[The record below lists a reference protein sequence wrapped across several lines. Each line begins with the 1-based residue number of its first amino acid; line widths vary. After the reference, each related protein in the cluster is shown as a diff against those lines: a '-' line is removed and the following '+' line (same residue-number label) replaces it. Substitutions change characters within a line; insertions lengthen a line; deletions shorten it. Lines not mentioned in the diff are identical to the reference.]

1 MAFWRPRSILNL
13 RMHNDFPSL
22 ALHCLGPP
30 SVRVDGREAPPD
42 VLWRKHVALLTYLA
56 LSPDGT
62 RSRSHLLGLL
72 WPESPDD
79 KARRSLNEAV
89 RRLRSALGTER
100 LRTRGDTLQLN
111 ASELEVD
118 VRQFEA
124 LRAEGQ
130 LRALELLRGEFL
142 EGFHVDDARGF
153 EDWMEVQRAQIRQA
167 ATGLL
172 VARAEEQLA
181 VNRCVEARAL
191 ARRALALDPFSE
203 PALAMGMRSAALE
216 GDSIGALALYHEV
229 AERLAREVGEKPSGA
244 LSALAA
250 RIRAGTWQRAGTR
263 QSDLDRP
270 LIGRREVHAQLFA
283 PLDRH
288 PLKGPVCLVIAGD
301 SGSGRTRLLTAC
313 AERLALAGAT
323 VATARLL
330 ESDHD
335 ASWSTL
341 RALMRGGL
349 QHAPGLTGTDHLGLR
364 VLAGLVPELAER
376 VPPLETHDVAQ
387 VSDAL
392 ASCVDAVAQE
402 NPLAV
407 LIDDAQW
414 ADGSTLAALRAVWS
428 RDQSAAVVLV
438 LTIERGAE
446 LSAELRALV
455 GSVGREIPGAV
466 TRLEPL
472 TYDDIAALTETA
484 APWCAGKEE
493 RERLARR
500 VAQES
505 GGNPFLAVTLLHELG
520 QTTSLRQGLVEW
532 PPAGGTLDSSL
543 PIAVSEVMR
552 SAVAAR
558 VARLDEDS
566 TAVLRAASIAGDVL
580 DPAVLTEVSGL
591 LRTRV
596 DAALDRL
603 ERERFVVF
611 DGGRYRF
618 TGRLISAV
626 IERECM
632 QAGGRRRLRE
642 RYIAALA
649 SRDDIDS
656 HLLRAGLLASER
668 APEAFEAAL
677 RVAERALALGAQR
690 TASSAIRTAARAAG
704 ADPERLGLLEE
715 LRRRASPAKVVAQ

>member
-1 MAFWRPRSILNL
+1 MSNA
-13 RMHNDFPSL
+13 FPSL

-30 SVRVDGREAPPD
+30 SVQVNGRAAPPD
-42 VLWRKHVALLTYLA
+42 VLWRKHLALLTYLA
-56 LSPDGT
+56 LSPNGT

-72 WPESPDD
+72 WAESPED
-79 KARRSLNEAV
+79 KARRSLNESV

-100 LRTRGDTLQLN
+100 LLTRGDALQLN

-118 VRQFEA
+118 VRQFEK

-142 EGFHVDDARGF
+142 EGFHVDDAPVF
-153 EDWMEVQRAQIRQA
+153 EDWMDAQRNQIRQA

-181 VNRCVEARAL
+181 VNRYVEARAL

-203 PALAMGMRSAALE
+203 PALALGMRSAALE
-216 GDSIGALALYHEV
+216 GDSTGALALYHDV
-229 AERLAREVGEKPSGA
+229 AERLAREIGETPSAA
-244 LSALAA
+244 LNALAD
-250 RIRAGTWQRAGTR
+250 RIRAGTWLRPVTR
-263 QSDLDRP
+263 HSDLEPP
-270 LIGRREVHAQLFA
+270 LIGRREAHAQLFA
-283 PLDRH
+283 RLDRY
-288 PLKGPVCLVIAGD
+288 PRDGPACLVIVGD
-301 SGSGRTRLLTAC
+301 PGSGRTRLLAAC
-313 AERLALAGAT
+313 TERLALAGAT

-335 ASWSTL
+335 APWSTL

-349 QHAPGLTGTDHLGLR
+349 QQAPGLTGTDHVGLR
-364 VLAGLVPELAER
+364 VLAGIVPELAER
-376 VPPLETHDVAQ
+376 VAPLETQDVAQ

-392 ASCVDAVAQE
+392 ASCVGAVADE
-402 NPLAV
+402 NPVAV

-428 RDQSAAVVLV
+428 REQRAALALV
-438 LTIERGAE
+438 LTLEHGAE

-466 TRLEPL
+466 VRLEPL
-472 TYDDIAALTETA
+472 TPDDIAALTETM

-505 GGNPFLAVTLLHELG
+505 GGNPFLGVALLHDLG
-520 QTTSLRQGLVEW
+520 QNASLRQGLGEW
-532 PPAGGTLDSSL
+532 PPPGATLDSSL
-543 PIAVSEVMR
+543 PIAVSDVVR
-552 SAVAAR
+552 GAVAAR

-580 DPAVLTEVSGL
+580 DPLVLTEVSGL
-591 LRTRV
+591 LATRV

-618 TGRLISAV
+618 TSRLIAAV

-632 QAGGRRRLRE
+632 QAGGRRRVRE

-656 HLLRAGLLASER
+656 QLLRAGLLAAER
-668 APEAFEAAL
+668 APEAFDAAV
-677 RVAERALALGAQR
+677 RVAERGLALGAQR
-690 TASSAIRTAARAAG
+690 TASSAIRIAERAAG
-704 ADPERLGLLEE
+704 AGPDAERLGRLEA
-715 LRRRASPAKVVAQ
+715 LRRRASVGVVAQ

>member
-1 MAFWRPRSILNL
+1 MSNA
-13 RMHNDFPSL
+13 FPSL

-30 SVRVDGREAPPD
+30 SVRVDGHEAPPD
-42 VLWRKHVALLTYLA
+42 VLWRKHLALLTYLA

-62 RSRSHLLGLL
+62 RSRSHLLALL

-89 RRLRSALGTER
+89 RRLRSTLGTER
-100 LRTRGDTLQLN
+100 LVTRGDTLQLN
-111 ASELEVD
+111 AGELEVD
-118 VRQFEA
+118 VRQFET

-130 LRALELLRGEFL
+130 VRALELIRGEFL
-142 EGFHVDDARGF
+142 EGFHVDDAPVF
-153 EDWMEVQRAQIRQA
+153 EDWMDTQRAQIRQA

-181 VNRCVEARAL
+181 VNRYVEARAL

-203 PALAMGMRSAALE
+203 PALALGMRSAALE
-216 GDSIGALALYHEV
+216 GDSTGALALYHEV
-229 AERLAREVGEKPSGA
+229 VERLAHEIGETPSGA

-250 RIRAGTWQRAGTR
+250 RIRAGTWQRPGTR

-270 LIGRREVHAQLFA
+270 LIGRREAHAQLFA
-283 PLDRH
+283 RLDRY
-288 PLKGPVCLVIAGD
+288 PREGPGCLVIVGD
-301 SGSGRTRLLTAC
+301 AGSGRTRLLAAC
-313 AERLALAGAT
+313 TERLALAGAT

-330 ESDHD
+330 VSDHD
-335 ASWSTL
+335 APWSTL

-349 QHAPGLTGTDHLGLR
+349 QLAPGLTGTDHVGLR
-364 VLAGLVPELAER
+364 VLAGIVPELAER
-376 VPPLETHDVAQ
+376 VAPLDTHDVAQ

-392 ASCVDAVAQE
+392 ASCVGAVAAE
-402 NPLAV
+402 NPLAI

-414 ADGSTLAALRAVWS
+414 ADGSTLAALRVVWS
-428 RDQSAAVVLV
+428 CEQRAALALV
-438 LTIERGAE
+438 LTLERGAE
-446 LSAELRALV
+446 LSVELRALV
-455 GSVGREIPGAV
+455 GSVGREIPGEV
-466 TRLEPL
+466 VRLEPL
-472 TYDDIAALTETA
+472 TPDDIAALTETM
-484 APWCAGKEE
+484 APWCAGKGE

-520 QTTSLRQGLVEW
+520 QSTSLRQGLVEW

-543 PIAVSEVMR
+543 PIAVSEVVR

-580 DPAVLTEVSGL
+580 DPAVLSEVSGL

-618 TGRLISAV
+618 TGRLIAAV

-656 HLLRAGLLASER
+656 QLLRAGLLASER
-668 APEAFEAAL
+668 LPEAFDAAV

-690 TASSAIRTAARAAG
+690 TASNAMRTAERAAG
-704 ADPERLGLLEE
+704 GDAERLGLLEE
-715 LRRRASPAKVVAQ
+715 LRRRASPAGVVAQ

>member
-1 MAFWRPRSILNL
+1 MPKA
-13 RMHNDFPSL
+13 FPSL

-30 SVRVDGREAPPD
+30 SVRVNGREAPPD
-42 VLWRKHVALLTYLA
+42 VLWRKHLALLSYLA
-56 LSPDGT
+56 LSPDGIRT
-62 RSRSHLLGLL
+62 RSHLMGLL
-72 WPESPDD
+72 WAERPEDN
-79 KARRSLNEAV
+79 ARRSLNEAV
-89 RRLRSALGTER
+89 RLLRIVLGSER
-100 LRTRGDTLQLN
+100 LFTHGDALRLSPQG
-111 ASELEVD
+111 LEVD
-118 VRQFEA
+118 VLQFESQCGA
-124 LRAEGQ
+124 GQ
-130 LRALELLRGEFL
+130 LGALDLIRGDFL
-142 EGFHVDDARGF
+142 EGFHVDDAPAF
-153 EDWMEVQRAQIRQA
+153 DAWMETQRARIRDM
-167 ATGLL
+167 ATELL
-172 VARAEEQLA
+172 LARAEEQLA
-181 VNRCVEARAL
+181 VNRYVEARAL
-191 ARRALALDPFSE
+191 ARRALTLHPYSE
-203 PALAMGMRSAALE
+203 PAVSLAMRSTALDGDAA
-216 GDSIGALALYHEV
+216 GALALHHDF
-229 AERLAREVGEKPSGA
+229 AERLERELGERPSA
-244 LSALAA
+244 AQNALAE
-250 RIRAGTWQRAGTR
+250 RIRAGKWQRPRGRHT
-263 QSDLDRP
+263 SPEPP
-270 LIGRREVHAQLFA
+270 LVGRRDVHAHLFA
-283 PLDRH
+283 RLER
-288 PLKGPVCLVIAGD
+288 LQREGAVCLVIAGD
-301 SGSGRTRLLTAC
+301 AGSGRTRLLDAC

-335 ASWSTL
+335 APWSTL

-349 QHAPGLTGTDHLGLR
+349 LAAPGMAATDHLGLR

-376 VPPLETHDVAQ
+376 VAPIETRDVAQ

-392 ASCVDAVAQE
+392 ASCVGAVAEE
-402 NPLAV
+402 NPVGV

-428 RDQSAAVVLV
+428 RAQRTAVVLV
-438 LTIERGAE
+438 LTLERGAD
-446 LSAELRALV
+446 LSGELRALV

-466 TRLEPL
+466 VRLEPL
-472 TYDDIAALTETA
+472 TQDDIAALTETM
-484 APWCAGKEE
+484 APWCEGKEE

-505 GGNPFLAVTLLHELG
+505 GGNPFLAVTLLHDLG
-520 QTTSLRQGLVEW
+520 QTAALRQGRVEW

-543 PIAVSEVMR
+543 PIAVSEVVR

-580 DPAVLTEVSGL
+580 DPLVLTEVSGL
-591 LRTRV
+591 PGPRV

-642 RYIAALA
+642 RYIAVLA

-656 HLLRAGLLASER
+656 QLLRAGLLAVER
-668 APEAFEAAL
+668 APEAFEAA
-677 RVAERALALGAQR
+677 RHVAERALALGARR
-690 TASSAIRTAARAAG
+690 TAGTAIRMAERAAG
-704 ADPERLGLLEE
+704 GDAERLAMLEV
-715 LRRRASPAKVVAQ
+715 LRRLTGAAEPAP

>member
-1 MAFWRPRSILNL
+1 MPNA
-13 RMHNDFPSL
+13 FPSL

-30 SVRVDGREAPPD
+30 SVQVDGREAPPD
-42 VLWRKHVALLTYLA
+42 VLWRKHLALLTYLA

-62 RSRSHLLGLL
+62 RSRSHLLSLL
-72 WPESPDD
+72 WAESPED

-100 LRTRGDTLQLN
+100 LLTRGDALQLN

-118 VRQFEA
+118 VRQFET

-142 EGFHVDDARGF
+142 EGFHVDDAPVF
-153 EDWMEVQRAQIRQA
+153 EDWMDAQRAQIREA

-181 VNRCVEARAL
+181 VNRYVEARAL

-203 PALAMGMRSAALE
+203 PALVLGMRSAALE
-216 GDSIGALALYHEV
+216 GDSTGALALYHDV
-229 AERLAREVGEKPSGA
+229 AGRLAREIGETPGIA
-244 LSALAA
+244 LRALAA
-250 RIRAGTWQRAGTR
+250 RIRAGTWQRPGTR
-263 QSDLDRP
+263 HSEPEPP
-270 LIGRREVHAQLFA
+270 LIGRRDAHAGLFA
-283 PLDRH
+283 ALDRL
-288 PLKGPVCLVIAGD
+288 PREGPVCLVITGD
-301 SGSGRTRLLTAC
+301 PGSGRTRLLDAC

-323 VATARLL
+323 LATARLL

-335 ASWSTL
+335 APWSTL

-349 QHAPGLTGTDHLGLR
+349 QLAPGITGTDHVGLR
-364 VLAGLVPELAER
+364 VLAGIVPELAER
-376 VPPLETHDVAQ
+376 VAPLETHDVAQ

-392 ASCVDAVAQE
+392 ASCVGAVAEE
-402 NPLAV
+402 NPVAV

-414 ADGSTLAALRAVWS
+414 ADGSTLAALRVVWS
-428 RDQSAAVVLV
+428 REQRAALALV
-438 LTIERGAE
+438 LTLEQGAE

-455 GSVGREIPGAV
+455 GSVGRETPGAV
-466 TRLEPL
+466 VRLEPL
-472 TYDDIAALTETA
+472 TQDDIAALTETM
-484 APWCAGKEE
+484 APWCDGKEE

-505 GGNPFLAVTLLHELG
+505 GGNPFLAVTLLHDLG

-543 PIAVSEVMR
+543 PVAVSEVVR

-566 TAVLRAASIAGDVL
+566 TAVLRAASIGGDVL
-580 DPAVLTEVSGL
+580 DALVLTEVSGL
-591 LRTRV
+591 LGTRV

-603 ERERFVVF
+603 ERERFIVF

-626 IERECM
+626 IESECM

-656 HLLRAGLLASER
+656 QLRRAGLLASEG
-668 APEAFEAAL
+668 APEAFEAAV
-677 RVAERALALGAQR
+677 RVAERAVALGAQR
-690 TASSAIRTAARAAG
+690 TASSAIRTAERAAG
-704 ADPERLGLLEE
+704 ADAERLGRLKE
-715 LRRRASPAKVVAQ
+715 LRRQ

>member
-1 MAFWRPRSILNL
+1 MSNA
-13 RMHNDFPSL
+13 FPSL

-42 VLWRKHVALLTYLA
+42 VLWRKHLALLTYLA

-62 RSRSHLLGLL
+62 RSRTHLLGLL
-72 WPESPDD
+72 WPESPDV

-100 LRTRGDTLQLN
+100 LLTHGTSLQLN
-111 ASELEVD
+111 ATDLEVD
-118 VRQFEA
+118 VRQFET

-130 LRALELLRGEFL
+130 VRALELLRGEFL
-142 EGFHVDDARGF
+142 EGFHVDDAPVF
-153 EDWMEVQRAQIRQA
+153 DDWMDTQRAQIRQA
-167 ATGLL
+167 ATALL

-181 VNRCVEARAL
+181 VNRCAEARAL

-203 PALAMGMRSAALE
+203 PALVLGMRSAALE
-216 GDSIGALALYHEV
+216 GDSAGALALYHDI
-229 AERLAREVGEKPSGA
+229 AERVAREIGETPSAA

-250 RIRAGTWQRAGTR
+250 RIRAGSWQRPGTR
-263 QSDLDRP
+263 HSDLEPP
-270 LIGRREVHAQLFA
+270 LIGRREAHAQLFA
-283 PLDRH
+283 RLDRY
-288 PLKGPVCLVIAGD
+288 PREGRACLVIVGD
-301 SGSGRTRLLTAC
+301 AGSGRTRLLAAC
-313 AERLALAGAT
+313 TERLALAGAT

-341 RALMRGGL
+341 RTLMRGGL
-349 QHAPGLTGTDHLGLR
+349 QLAPGLTGTDHVGLR
-364 VLAGLVPELAER
+364 VLAGIVPELAER
-376 VPPLETHDVAQ
+376 VAPLETHDVAQ

-392 ASCVDAVAQE
+392 ASCVGTVAAE

-414 ADGSTLAALRAVWS
+414 ADGSTLAALRVAWT
-428 RDQSAAVVLV
+428 REQRAALVLV
-438 LTIERGAE
+438 LTLQHGAE

-455 GSVGREIPGAV
+455 GSVDREIPGAV
-466 TRLEPL
+466 VRLEPL
-472 TYDDIAALTETA
+472 TPDDIAALTEMA

-520 QTTSLRQGLVEW
+520 QTTALRQGLVEW

-543 PIAVSEVMR
+543 PIAVSEVVR

-580 DPAVLTEVSGL
+580 DPLLLTEVSGL
-591 LRTRV
+591 LGTRV

-603 ERERFVVF
+603 EHERFVVF

-618 TGRLISAV
+618 TGRLISRV
-626 IERECM
+626 SESECM

-656 HLLRAGLLASER
+656 QLLRAGLLASER

-690 TASSAIRTAARAAG
+690 TASCAMRTAARAAG
-704 ADPERLGLLEE
+704 ADPERLSLLEE
-715 LRRRASPAKVVAQ
+715 LRRRASPARVVAQ

>member
-1 MAFWRPRSILNL
+1 
-13 RMHNDFPSL
+13 MHKAFPSL

-30 SVRVDGREAPPD
+30 SVRLDAREAPPD

-72 WPESPDD
+72 WPESPED

-100 LRTRGDTLQLN
+100 LLTRGDTLQLN
-111 ASELEVD
+111 ANELEVD
-118 VRQFEA
+118 VRQFET

-130 LRALELLRGEFL
+130 LRALELIRGEFL
-142 EGFHVDDARGF
+142 EGFHVDDAPAF
-153 EDWMEVQRAQIRQA
+153 EDWMDTQRAQIRQA

-181 VNRCVEARAL
+181 VNRYVEARAL
-191 ARRALALDPFSE
+191 ARRALTFDPFSE
-203 PALAMGMRSAALE
+203 PALALGMRSAALE
-216 GDSIGALALYHEV
+216 GDSTGALALYHDV
-229 AERLAREVGEKPSGA
+229 TERVAREIGETPSSV

-250 RIRAGTWQRAGTR
+250 RIRAGSWQHPGTR

-270 LIGRREVHAQLFA
+270 LIGRREAHAQLFA
-283 PLDRH
+283 RVDRY
-288 PLKGPVCLVIAGD
+288 PREGRACLVIVGD
-301 SGSGRTRLLTAC
+301 AGSGRTRLLAAC
-313 AERLALAGAT
+313 TERLALAGAT

-335 ASWSTL
+335 APWSTL

-349 QHAPGLTGTDHLGLR
+349 QLAPGLTGTDHVGLR
-364 VLAGLVPELAER
+364 VLAGIVPELAER
-376 VPPLETHDVAQ
+376 VAPLETHDVAQ

-392 ASCVDAVAQE
+392 ASCVSAVAEE

-428 RDQSAAVVLV
+428 REQRAALTLV
-438 LTIERGAE
+438 LTLERGAE
-446 LSAELRALV
+446 LSVELRALV

-466 TRLEPL
+466 VRLEPL
-472 TYDDIAALTETA
+472 TQDDIAALTETT

-505 GGNPFLAVTLLHELG
+505 GGNPFLAVTLLHDLG

-532 PPAGGTLDSSL
+532 PPAGGTLDTSL
-543 PIAVSEVMR
+543 PIAVSEVVR

-566 TAVLRAASIAGDVL
+566 TAVLRAASIAGEVL
-580 DPAVLTEVSGL
+580 DPLVLTEVSGL
-591 LRTRV
+591 LPSRV

-618 TGRLISAV
+618 TGRLIAAV
-626 IERECM
+626 IESECM

-642 RYIAALA
+642 RYIAALG

-656 HLLRAGLLASER
+656 QLLRAGLLASER
-668 APEAFEAAL
+668 APEAFEAAV

-704 ADPERLGLLEE
+704 ADPERLSLLEE
-715 LRRRASPAKVVAQ
+715 LRRRASPAGVVAQ

>member
-1 MAFWRPRSILNL
+1 MSNA
-13 RMHNDFPSL
+13 FPSL

-30 SVRVDGREAPPD
+30 AVRVDGREAPPD

-72 WPESPDD
+72 WPESPED

-100 LRTRGDTLQLN
+100 LLTRGDALQLN
-111 ASELEVD
+111 AAELDVD
-118 VRQFEA
+118 VRQFET

-142 EGFHVDDARGF
+142 EGFHVDDAPVF
-153 EDWMEVQRAQIRQA
+153 EDWMDAQRAQIRQA

-181 VNRCVEARAL
+181 VNRYVEARAL
-191 ARRALALDPFSE
+191 ARRALTFDPFSE
-203 PALAMGMRSAALE
+203 PALALGMRSAALE
-216 GDSIGALALYHEV
+216 GDSTGALALYHDV
-229 AERLAREVGEKPSGA
+229 TERVAREIGETPSSV

-250 RIRAGTWQRAGTR
+250 RIRAGSWRHPGTR
-263 QSDLDRP
+263 HADLEPP

-349 QHAPGLTGTDHLGLR
+349 QHAPGLTGTDHVGLR
-364 VLAGLVPELAER
+364 VLAGIVPELAER
-376 VPPLETHDVAQ
+376 IAPLETRDVAQ

-392 ASCVDAVAQE
+392 ASCIAAVAE
-402 NPLAV
+402 DDPLAV

-414 ADGSTLAALRAVWS
+414 ADGSTLAALRVVWS
-428 RDQSAAVVLV
+428 REQRAALVLV
-438 LTIERGAE
+438 LTLEHGAE

-466 TRLEPL
+466 VRLEPL
-472 TYDDIAALTETA
+472 TQDDFAALTETM

-505 GGNPFLAVTLLHELG
+505 GGNPFLAVTLLHDLG
-520 QTTSLRQGLVEW
+520 QTNSLRQGLVEW
-532 PPAGGTLDSSL
+532 PPAGGTLDTSL
-543 PIAVSEVMR
+543 PIAVSEVVR

-580 DPAVLTEVSGL
+580 DPLVLTEVSGL
-591 LRTRV
+591 LGTRV

-618 TGRLISAV
+618 TGRLIAAV
-626 IERECM
+626 IESECM

-656 HLLRAGLLASER
+656 QLLRAALLASER
-668 APEAFEAAL
+668 APEAFEAAA

-704 ADPERLGLLEE
+704 ADFDRLRVLEA
-715 LRRRASPAKVVAQ
+715 LRRRASAEVVAQ

>member
-1 MAFWRPRSILNL
+1 MRNA
-13 RMHNDFPSL
+13 FPSL

-42 VLWRKHVALLTYLA
+42 VLWRKHLALLTYLA

-62 RSRSHLLGLL
+62 RSRNHLLGLL

-100 LRTRGDTLQLN
+100 LLTRGDTLQLN

-130 LRALELLRGEFL
+130 VRALELIRGEFL
-142 EGFHVDDARGF
+142 EGFHVDDAPVF
-153 EDWMEVQRAQIRQA
+153 EDWMDTQRAQIRQA

-181 VNRCVEARAL
+181 VNRYVEARAL
-191 ARRALALDPFSE
+191 ARRALAL
-203 PALAMGMRSAALE
+203 
-216 GDSIGALALYHEV
+216 YHEV
-229 AERLAREVGEKPSGA
+229 AERVSREIGETPSAA
-244 LSALAA
+244 LNALAG
-250 RIRAGTWQRAGTR
+250 RIRTGAWRRPSAR
-263 QSDLDRP
+263 HADLEPP
-270 LIGRREVHAQLFA
+270 LIGRREAHAELFGR
-283 PLDRH
+283 LDRS
-288 PLKGPVCLVIAGD
+288 PRDGPACLVIVGD
-301 SGSGRTRLLTAC
+301 PGSGRTRLLAAC
-313 AERLALAGAT
+313 TERLALAGAT

-349 QHAPGLTGTDHLGLR
+349 QLAPGLTGTDHVGLR
-364 VLAGLVPELAER
+364 VLVGIVPELAER
-376 VPPLETHDVAQ
+376 VAPLETHDVAQ

-392 ASCVDAVAQE
+392 ASCVGAVAEE
-402 NPLAV
+402 NPLGV

-428 RDQSAAVVLV
+428 RDQSSALVLV
-438 LTIERGAE
+438 LTLERGAE
-446 LSAELRALV
+446 LSVELRALV

-466 TRLEPL
+466 VRLEPL
-472 TYDDIAALTETA
+472 THDDIAALTETT
-484 APWCAGKEE
+484 APWCTGKEE
-493 RERLARR
+493 RDRLARR

-520 QTTSLRQGLVEW
+520 QTASLRQGLVEW
-532 PPAGGTLDSSL
+532 PPAGGTLDTSL
-543 PIAVSEVMR
+543 PIAVSEVVR

-566 TAVLRAASIAGDVL
+566 TAVLRAASIAGEVL
-580 DPAVLTEVSGL
+580 DPLVLTEVSGL

-618 TGRLISAV
+618 TGRLIAAV
-626 IERECM
+626 IESECM

-656 HLLRAGLLASER
+656 QLLRAALLASER
-668 APEAFEAAL
+668 APEAFEVAV

-704 ADPERLGLLEE
+704 ADAERLGVLEA
-715 LRRRASPAKVVAQ
+715 LRRRASAG

>member
-1 MAFWRPRSILNL
+1 MPKT
-13 RMHNDFPSL
+13 FPSL

-42 VLWRKHVALLTYLA
+42 VLWRKHLALLTYLA

-62 RSRSHLLGLL
+62 RSRRHLLGLL
-72 WPESPDD
+72 WAESSED

-100 LRTRGDTLQLN
+100 LLTRGDALQLN
-111 ASELEVD
+111 ASGLEVD
-118 VRQFEA
+118 AWQFET

-130 LRALELLRGEFL
+130 VRALELLRGQFL
-142 EGFHVDDARGF
+142 EGFHVDDAAVF
-153 EDWMEVQRAQIRQA
+153 EEWMDAQRAQIRDA

-181 VNRCVEARAL
+181 VNRYVEARAL

-203 PALAMGMRSAALE
+203 PALALGMRSAALE
-216 GDSIGALALYHEV
+216 GDSTGALALYHDV
-229 AERLAREVGEKPSGA
+229 AERLAREIGETPGAA
-244 LSALAA
+244 LSALAV
-250 RIRAGTWQRAGTR
+250 RIRAGTWRYAGR
-263 QSDLDRP
+263 RHSNLEPP
-270 LIGRREVHAQLFA
+270 LIGRREAHAQLFA
-283 PLDRH
+283 RLDRH
-288 PLKGPVCLVIAGD
+288 PRDGAACLVIVGD
-301 SGSGRTRLLTAC
+301 RGSGRTRLLAAC

-323 VATARLL
+323 IATAQLL

-335 ASWSTL
+335 APWSTL

-349 QHAPGLTGTDHLGLR
+349 QHAPGLTGTDHVGLR
-364 VLAGLVPELAER
+364 VLAGIVPELAER
-376 VPPLETHDVAQ
+376 VAPLETHDVAQ

-392 ASCVDAVAQE
+392 ASCVRAVAEE
-402 NPLAV
+402 NPVAV

-428 RDQSAAVVLV
+428 REQKAALVLV
-438 LTIERGAE
+438 LTLEHGAE

-455 GSVGREIPGAV
+455 ASVGRETAGGV
-466 TRLEPL
+466 VRLEPL
-472 TYDDIAALTETA
+472 TLDDIAALAETA

-520 QTTSLRQGLVEW
+520 QTTSLRQGLVAW

-543 PIAVSEVMR
+543 PIAVSEVVR

-566 TAVLRAASIAGDVL
+566 MAVLRAASIGGDVL
-580 DPAVLTEVSGL
+580 DPLVLYDVTARRPGRCRSRPAGA
-591 LRTRV
+591 RTVRGV
-596 DAALDRL
+596 RGRALPLYGAPHLGGD
-603 ERERFVVF
+603 RERVH
-611 DGGRYRF
+611 
-618 TGRLISAV
+618 
-626 IERECM
+626 
-632 QAGGRRRLRE
+632 
-642 RYIAALA
+642 AA
-649 SRDDIDS
+649 R
-656 HLLRAGLLASER
+656 GP
-668 APEAFEAAL
+668 AP
-677 RVAERALALGAQR
+677 
-690 TASSAIRTAARAAG
+690 AARALHRG
-704 ADPERLGLLEE
+704 ARL
-715 LRRRASPAKVVAQ
+715 P

>member
-1 MAFWRPRSILNL
+1 
-13 RMHNDFPSL
+13 
-22 ALHCLGPP
+22 
-30 SVRVDGREAPPD
+30 
-42 VLWRKHVALLTYLA
+42 VLWRKHLALLTYLA

-100 LRTRGDTLQLN
+100 LVTRGDALQLN
-111 ASELEVD
+111 ANELEVD
-118 VRQFEA
+118 VRQFET

-130 LRALELLRGEFL
+130 LRALELIRGEFL
-142 EGFHVDDARGF
+142 EGFHVDDAPVF
-153 EDWMEVQRAQIRQA
+153 EDWMAAQRAQIRQA

-181 VNRCVEARAL
+181 VNRYVEARAL

-203 PALAMGMRSAALE
+203 PALVLGMRSAALE
-216 GDSIGALALYHEV
+216 GDSTGALALYHDV
-229 AERLAREVGEKPSGA
+229 AERVAREIGETPSAA
-244 LSALAA
+244 LNALAG
-250 RIRAGTWQRAGTR
+250 RIRTGAWRRPSAR
-263 QSDLDRP
+263 HADLEPP
-270 LIGRREVHAQLFA
+270 LIGRREAHAELFGR
-283 PLDRH
+283 LDRY
-288 PLKGPVCLVIAGD
+288 PRDGAACLVIVGD
-301 SGSGRTRLLTAC
+301 AGSGRTRLLAAC
-313 AERLALAGAT
+313 TERLALAGAT
-323 VATARLL
+323 VAITRLL

-335 ASWSTL
+335 APWSTL

-349 QHAPGLTGTDHLGLR
+349 QLAPGLTGTDPVGLR
-364 VLAGLVPELAER
+364 ILAGLVPELAER
-376 VPPLETHDVAQ
+376 VVPLETHDVAQ

-428 RDQSAAVVLV
+428 REQSSALVLV
-438 LTIERGAE
+438 LTLERGAE

-466 TRLEPL
+466 APLEPL
-472 TYDDIAALTETA
+472 TQDDFAALTETM

-505 GGNPFLAVTLLHELG
+505 GGNAFLAVTLLHDLG
-520 QTTSLRQGLVEW
+520 QTASLRQGLVEW
-532 PPAGGTLDSSL
+532 PPAGGTLDTSL
-543 PIAVSEVMR
+543 PIAVSEVVR

-566 TAVLRAASIAGDVL
+566 TAVLRAASIAGEVL
-580 DPAVLTEVSGL
+580 DPLVLTEVSGL
-591 LRTRV
+591 LPTRV
-596 DAALDRL
+596 EAALDRL

-618 TGRLISAV
+618 TGRLIAAV

-642 RYIAALA
+642 RYIVALA
-649 SRDDIDS
+649 ARDDIDS
-656 HLLRAGLLASER
+656 QLLRAGLLASER
-668 APEAFEAAL
+668 LPEAFDAAVQ
-677 RVAERALALGAQR
+677 VAERALALGAQR
-690 TASSAIRTAARAAG
+690 TASSAIRTAERAAG
-704 ADPERLGLLEE
+704 ADAERVGVLQG
-715 LRRRASPAKVVAQ
+715 LRRRASAGAVAQ